1 MARMRPIKYSQPVP
15 TKQITLRSEPWKR
28 SQGTF
33 HTLKNIFRIYSS
45 FHQKWEYFAEMS
57 IFCHVCNSWQKRSG
71 HFSTIHHK
79 DWNRWAFHT
88 ENFAQ
93 FGYTGSVARRNILN
107 QSFYRQIWTY
117 DKKILVFWSLGKGL
131 RLKLQKLRI
140 KISFSEK
147 FKA

>member
-107 QSFYRQIWTY
+107 QSFYRQILTY
-117 DKKILVFWSLGKGL
+117 DKKNSGFLVIRKGPSSQTPKIANKNFILW
-131 RLKLQKLRI
+131 
-140 KISFSEK
+140 KI
-147 FKA
+147 